1 MKPLSLILWCLL
13 IFPVLAQAQTPPYFK
28 QLEEKIPEKSN
39 KEFQYIAFFYNHYVR
54 SNIHPTNDFLNGQ
67 IIGRLYGQNTTT
79 TSDTL
84 NAGYF
89 EQRILPFFIY
99 TPKLFDG
106 RATLRAS
113 FEIDFTWGDVAY
125 GTGGNAGAA
134 PSGDQVNLQTQN
146 VELEYI
152 PAKGWAINLGLQRM
166 YDTPHNPY
174 RTFFDR
180 MLNTSYRLNY
190 WGTDGA
196 GITVRRDADLYK
208 WKAGLFQLYE
218 NRIQRDDDVHLLEW
232 TYRRAMT
239 KKWNLGGSLYYVRD
253 RSNGQGGPS
262 ILGQGLNSTLNDY
275 NGTFRFNFGGTP
287 YRADVAWLG
296 AYFDYNESMM
306 MDQWFLSGYANYN
319 IGRTQLKETDIWEDG
334 PSISGIGANLK
345 AGYRYGKTP
354 NDAIWVDFLYTSGD
368 DNGITDDQYS
378 GVITGNTW
386 ATPGG
391 LNVSHGG
398 YLLFPHA
405 NVVNRYVAAVTD
417 ISNLGYGLTG
427 GTINLS
433 KAFIPYKL
441 DGKVGLATAISN
453 VAPLRGGQFMGLESN
468 LKVGYQLGVFMQLE
482 FHAAYLW
489 LGDFYDSPI
498 TNGGV
503 EERPV
508 NPYTSLL
515 VFKWLMF

>member
-1 MKPLSLILWCLL
+1 MKPLSLILWCLFV
-13 IFPVLAQAQTPPYFK
+13 FPLFAQAQVPPYFK
-28 QLEEKIPEKSN
+28 QIEEKIPEKSN
-39 KEFQYIAFFYNHYVR
+39 KEFQYIAYFYNHYVR
-54 SNIHPTNDFLNGQ
+54 SNIYPTNDFLKGQ
-67 IIGRLYGQNTTT
+67 VIGRLYGQNTTT
-79 TSDTL
+79 TSDSL

-99 TPKLFDG
+99 QPKLFDG

-113 FEIDFTWGDVAY
+113 FEIDFTWGDVSY
-125 GTGGNAGAA
+125 GTGGNSGAG
-134 PSGDQVNLQTQN
+134 PSADQVNLQTQN
-146 VELEYI
+146 IELEFI
-152 PAKGWAINLGLQRM
+152 PASGWAVNLGLQRM

-190 WGTDGA
+190 WGTDGV
-196 GITVRRDADLYK
+196 GVTVRRDADLYK

-218 NRIQRDDDVHLLEW
+218 NSIQSDDDVHMLEW
-232 TYRRAMT
+232 TYRRSMN

-262 ILGQGLNSTLNDY
+262 ILGQGLNSTLNNY

-287 YRADVAWLG
+287 YRADIAWLG

-319 IGRTQLKETDIWEDG
+319 LGRTQLKETDIWGDG
-334 PSISGIGANLK
+334 PSIGGIGANLR

-354 NDAIWVDFLYTSGD
+354 NDAIWVDLLFTSGD
-368 DNGITDDQYS
+368 DNGITDDKYS
-378 GVITGNTW
+378 GVMTGNTW

-391 LNVSHGG
+391 LHVSHGA

-417 ISNLGYGLTG
+417 LSNLGYGLTG
-427 GTINLS
+427 GTVNLS
-433 KAFIPYKL
+433 KDFIPYKL
-441 DGKVGLATAISN
+441 DGKLGMATAISN
-453 VAPLRGGQFMGLESN
+453 VDPLRGGRFIGLESN
-468 LKVGYQLGVFMQLE
+468 LKLGYQLGVFMQLE